1 MSYNVSGY
9 AVDLDRL
16 LGAIGSRDRD
26 LAARVQEHSAS
37 WIESYDGD
45 SNGKPGLLGRA
56 IDRLIDGDF
65 ENLAGDVRKHDL
77 GYALECL
84 ARFLS
89 GREISGS
96 DGLKGIAGQWLYDQP
111 ILKELVG
118 GSPQRLAAKM
128 PLPDDFP
135 GIQIIPFE
143 ELDARMNAVRGM
155 DNTPDRDLRDAYGD
169 YIWFIETARNRERAL
184 ITFYS

>member
-1 MSYNVSGY
+1 MTYSVRAY

-16 LGAIGSRDRD
+16 IGAIGSLDRD
-26 LAARVQEHSAS
+26 LAARVQKYSAS

-45 SNGKPGLLGRA
+45 SDAKPGVLGRA

-65 ENLAGDVRKHDL
+65 ANQTGDVQKRDL

-89 GREISGS
+89 RRAIHGN
-96 DGLKGIAGQWLYDQP
+96 DGLTGIAGQWLHDQP

-118 GSPQRLAAKM
+118 GSPQCLAAKM

-169 YIWFIETARNRERAL
+169 YIWFIETARNRERSL

>member
-1 MSYNVSGY
+1 MSYNVRAY

-16 LGAIGSRDRD
+16 IGAIGSRDRD
-26 LAARVQEHSAS
+26 VAARTQEYSAS
-37 WIESYDGD
+37 WIDSYDGE
-45 SNGKPGLLGRA
+45 SESKPGVLGGA

-65 ENLAGDVRKHDL
+65 ANLTGDVQKHDL

-89 GREISGS
+89 GGEIDGS
-96 DGLKGIAGQWLYDQP
+96 DGLKSIAGQWLYDQP
-111 ILKELVG
+111 ILSELVG

-128 PLPDDFP
+128 PLPEDFP

-143 ELDARMNAVRGM
+143 ELDARWMRSEAW
-155 DNTPDRDLRDAYGD
+155 TTLR
-169 YIWFIETARNRERAL
+169 TAICAMPMAITSGSSKQPGLERRR
-184 ITFYS
+184 

>member
-1 MSYNVSGY
+1 MTYSVKAY

-26 LAARVQEHSAS
+26 LAARVQKHSAS
-37 WIESYDGD
+37 WIEYYGRDF
-45 SNGKPGLLGRA
+45 GKPGLLGRA

-65 ENLAGDVRKHDL
+65 ENLAGDVQKHDL

-84 ARFLS
+84 ARLLS
-89 GREISGS
+89 GREIYGL
-96 DGLKGIAGQWLYDQP
+96 DGLTGIAGRWLYDKP
-111 ILKELVG
+111 ILKDLIG
-118 GSPQRLAAKM
+118 GSPRIAAKM

-143 ELDARMNAVRGM
+143 ELDARMDAVRGM
-155 DNTPDRDLRDAYGD
+155 DNTQDRDLRDAYGD
-169 YIWFIETARNRERAL
+169 YIWFIETARNRKQAL
-184 ITFYS
+184 ITFYY